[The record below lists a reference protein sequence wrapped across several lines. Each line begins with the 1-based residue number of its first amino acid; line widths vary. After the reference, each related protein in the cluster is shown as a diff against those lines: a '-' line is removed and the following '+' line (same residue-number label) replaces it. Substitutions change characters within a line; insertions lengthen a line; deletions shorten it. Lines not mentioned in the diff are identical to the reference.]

1 VAQEQGT
8 DIHPGLEPRRQQVE
22 AADLAMQEQGI
33 GRRGVPELPVHAQLE
48 AHVADAQGQV

>member
-8 DIHPGLEPRRQQVE
+8 DIHPRLEPRRQQVE
-22 AADLAMQEQGI
+22 AADLAVQEQGV
-33 GRRGVPELPVHAQLE
+33 GRRGVPELPVHAQLA